1 MKRIASITML
11 LLVLSTI
18 ALSQVWWNRVEFRR
32 VPNLTA
38 YSAGDVVGPDTVAG
52 TGNLL
57 CFSGIVPNGS
67 YGGVIAGLKLTVD
80 TANVTNASFK
90 IYFYSDSA
98 GNKRP
103 LDNAA
108 FVRTM
113 KEDSLI
119 FGSVTLNPL
128 NVTGTGS
135 GTTTAEIDTAL
146 AAPIPVRTVAGSR
159 TIYARIV
166 ALAAWAPP
174 RAQRIRLELYL
185 KAN

>member
-1 MKRIASITML
+1 MKRIIFIVTL
-11 LLVLSTI
+11 LLVLASL
-18 ALSQVWWNRVEFRR
+18 AVSQVYFGRAEFRR

-38 YSAGDVVGPDTVAG
+38 YTIGDVVGPDTVTG

-57 CFSGIVPNGS
+57 AFPGLSPSG
-67 YGGVIAGLKLTVD
+67 YFGGYITAIKLTAD
-80 TANVTNASFK
+80 TANVANAKFR

-98 GNKRP
+98 GQARP

-108 FVRTM
+108 FVRNM

-119 FGSVTLNPL
+119 CGFIDLGIMTTN
-128 NVTGTGS
+128 GTGS
-135 GTTTAEIDTAL
+135 GTTTGSIDTIL
-146 AAPIPVRTVAGSR
+146 ACPMPIRTVSSSR

-174 RAQRIRLELYL
+174 RAQRIRLDLFV
-185 KAN
+185 KP